1 MTSKEFFYLVVEMRN
16 AQKSYFRTRD
26 QNDLQKSKQLE
37 KQIDNEIRRV
47 QQLQIEPE
55 LPLLY

>member
-47 QQLQIEPE
+47 KQLQIEPE

>member
-47 QQLQIEPE
+47 QQLKIEPE